1 MARENI
7 FEGSSSQLV
16 SLCASCNLIYLSSLL
31 ETAVGAGL
39 KMRKSTKV
47 NFKSFFLS
55 LSFKKR
61 ELIRHF
67 EEVGASATT
76 SHSVFS
82 LPPTLPAC
90 LLLLLSFILGKAQKI
105 ILEEEFFDSSQS
117 TQAVRR
123 GQLIDPGAGNAAM
136 SPFLLDSSA
145 FPRKLTREDLKT
157 FTARL
162 RLCFIFFCFILPRL
176 LIESRIQLIISE
188 YLDNFS
194 LSHEVKRFSVITA
207 VRDHC
212 YSIPIVKTTTVRNT
226 SSS

>member
-76 SHSVFS
+76 SHSV
-82 LPPTLPAC
+82 
-90 LLLLLSFILGKAQKI
+90 
-105 ILEEEFFDSSQS
+105 SSS
-117 TQAVRR
+117 
-123 GQLIDPGAGNAAM
+123 
-136 SPFLLDSSA
+136 SPFFHLGQSSKNNIGRRIFRLKSKHTGSEKGA
-145 FPRKLTREDLKT
+145 TYWSGCRKCCNVTLHS
-157 FTARL
+157 RL
-162 RLCFIFFCFILPRL
+162 ICFSKEVDKGGL
-176 LIESRIQLIISE
+176 E
-188 YLDNFS
+188 NFHS
-194 LSHEVKRFSVITA
+194 
-207 VRDHC
+207 
-212 YSIPIVKTTTVRNT
+212 
-226 SSS
+226 